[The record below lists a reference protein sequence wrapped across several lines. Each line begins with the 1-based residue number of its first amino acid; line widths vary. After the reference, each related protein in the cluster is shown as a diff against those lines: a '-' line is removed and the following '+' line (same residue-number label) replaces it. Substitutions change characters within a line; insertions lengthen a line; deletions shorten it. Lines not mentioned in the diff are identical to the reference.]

1 MEKPLEIAWEGTQVG
16 WGGVSGSHQSRV
28 NSVSQTDGDSDMVSA
43 AGLVRA
49 GASQKRNN
57 DLCQHFCL

>member
-43 AGLVRA
+43 CWLSEGR
-49 GASQKRNN
+49 GITEKEQ
-57 DLCQHFCL
+57 